1 MKLAKHTVLIVILLV
16 GGLSFRPRQGY
27 AQRGQ
32 GALEGARPTVPSF
45 KVVGKDSAA
54 LSIVV
59 PADITE
65 AQLVALIN
73 GFRVARANGT
83 LAKLIPPTTPN
94 GSRGPYAAVEVFVF
108 TDEVWATSARL
119 RAFRNPQ
126 TSGISASEKAV
137 GANIRGYYLHPLT
150 GAEFGSI
157 GYEDQGYKYTAI
169 YKKLF

>member
-1 MKLAKHTVLIVILLV
+1 MKLVNHTVLTVILLV
-16 GGLSFRPRQGY
+16 GGLSFVPREGH

-32 GALEGARPTVPSF
+32 GALEGARANVPSF
-45 KVVGKDSAA
+45 KVVGRDSAA

-59 PADITE
+59 PADVTE
-65 AQLVALIN
+65 PQLVALIN

-108 TDEVWATSARL
+108 TDEAWATSTRL

-126 TSGISASEKAV
+126 TSGISASEKAF
-137 GANIRGYYLHPLT
+137 GANIRAYYLHPLT

-157 GYEDQGYKYTAI
+157 GYEDQGFKYTAI